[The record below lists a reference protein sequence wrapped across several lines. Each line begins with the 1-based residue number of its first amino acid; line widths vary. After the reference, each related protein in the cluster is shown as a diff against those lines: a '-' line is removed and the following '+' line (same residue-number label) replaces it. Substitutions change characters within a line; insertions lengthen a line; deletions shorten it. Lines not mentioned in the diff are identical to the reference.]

1 MKERQ
6 DRARYRAGLEFRV
19 QSSEFR
25 EFRVQSLRES
35 HPRERFDFVRARYI
49 YKTAL
54 YIQLLYF
61 KAYAALSWPKSR
73 NLLPPSEQRIQCT
86 ALRN

>member
-35 HPRERFDFVRARYI
+35 HPREIFDFFERGIYTKPRYI
-49 YKTAL
+49 YNFCILKRT
-54 YIQLLYF
+54 
-61 KAYAALSWPKSR
+61 ALSWPKSR